1 MVFIFE
7 EESLSEETLNTGRME
22 MRLLADSS
30 AVMSQ

>member
-22 MRLLADSS
+22 MGLFADSS